1 MGQDA
6 ISNSRPIPEND
17 PNSPEDAGPRLISR
31 RRALAL
37 GAAAAGVLG
46 LSTTPM
52 AAAAPATIQDGSTL
66 VAEVITG
73 TSAFPPLRITA
84 WVSEPAITSDAIVLI
99 TLLGDPG
106 SFIGPNFWVKITP
119 GQGFSV
125 NLRFPVM
132 RSTPFSYLIV
142 FPGAVVPTGPTGP
155 AGPTGPTGDVGP
167 TGYTGSA
174 GAFGPTGSTG
184 PIGMNGP
191 TGPTGPSGVPGA
203 TGPTGPTGGTGGLFG
218 DGGAGGSGG
227 TGGTGG
233 TGGVGG
239 NGGNGGD
246 GGLIFGNGGAGGSGG
261 TGGTGGTG
269 GVGGNGGAGGTGG
282 TGGTGGVGGNGGA
295 GGTGGTA
302 GP

>member
-1 MGQDA
+1 MGQDDGSIERRDTA
-6 ISNSRPIPEND
+6 TSS
-17 PNSPEDAGPRLISR
+17 NSPEDANPRLISR

-46 LSTTPM
+46 LSSTQV
-52 AAAAPATIQDGSTL
+52 AGAAPVTIQDGSTL

-73 TSAFPPLRITA
+73 TSSFPPLRITA

-132 RSTPFSYLIV
+132 RNTPFSYLIV

-167 TGYTGSA
+167 TGYTGSV
-174 GAFGPTGSTG
+174 GAL
-184 PIGMNGP
+184 GP
-191 TGPTGPSGVPGA
+191 TGPTGPQGDVGAPGVTGPTGDLGPTGPTGMTGFTGY
-203 TGPTGPTGGTGGLFG
+203 TGPTGPTGATGAT
-218 DGGAGGSGG
+218 GATGS
-227 TGGTGG
+227 TGATGP
-233 TGGVGG
+233 TGAVG
-239 NGGNGGD
+239 
-246 GGLIFGNGGAGGSGG
+246 
-261 TGGTGGTG
+261 
-269 GVGGNGGAGGTGG
+269 
-282 TGGTGGVGGNGGA
+282 
-295 GGTGGTA
+295 
-302 GP
+302 

>member
-1 MGQDA
+1 MGQDDHSDA
-6 ISNSRPIPEND
+6 RPLAGNAPK
-17 PNSPEDAGPRLISR
+17 SPEDTGPPLISR

-52 AAAAPATIQDGSTL
+52 AAAAPVTIQDGSTL

-73 TSAFPPLRITA
+73 TSAFPPLRISA

-99 TLLGDPG
+99 TLLSDPG

-132 RSTPFSYLIV
+132 RGTPFSYLIV

-174 GAFGPTGSTG
+174 GAFGPTGPTG
-184 PIGMNGP
+184 PQGDVGAPGVTGPTGDLGP
-191 TGPTGPSGVPGA
+191 TGPTGMTGFTGYVGPTGPTGATGSIGATGATGA
-203 TGPTGPTGGTGGLFG
+203 TGPTG
-218 DGGAGGSGG
+218 A
-227 TGGTGG
+227 
-233 TGGVGG
+233 VG
-239 NGGNGGD
+239 
-246 GGLIFGNGGAGGSGG
+246 
-261 TGGTGGTG
+261 
-269 GVGGNGGAGGTGG
+269 
-282 TGGTGGVGGNGGA
+282 
-295 GGTGGTA
+295 
-302 GP
+302 